1 MKTVKIN
8 ENDYD
13 NIYLTSDT
21 HYSHNKPWIIDD
33 RNFPSV
39 ELHDAFLRD
48 EYGKLTENDLLIHLG
63 DWFLTCPEEK
73 AKKFIE
79 GIPCRTLTV
88 FGNHTSYI
96 KKIYQES
103 LPEFARERDLDVF
116 PTKLNGTNVELYGDS
131 FALQLSKREVYLCQ
145 HYAPLTWDKMF
156 KGELPPV
163 LFGHSHSSLKGAQP
177 HEDSIGRLLD
187 CGVDNSIKYN
197 KSAFF
202 TLREVRNIFSH
213 KNTVTNDHHG

>member
-21 HYSHNKPWIIDD
+21 HYSHNKPWIIED

-88 FGNHTSYI
+88 FGKFKRNELT
-96 KKIYQES
+96 
-103 LPEFARERDLDVF
+103 DL
-116 PTKLNGTNVELYGDS
+116 
-131 FALQLSKREVYLCQ
+131 
-145 HYAPLTWDKMF
+145 
-156 KGELPPV
+156 
-163 LFGHSHSSLKGAQP
+163 LFGPKRQQAAG
-177 HEDSIGRLLD
+177 
-187 CGVDNSIKYN
+187 NS
-197 KSAFF
+197 
-202 TLREVRNIFSH
+202 
-213 KNTVTNDHHG
+213 